1 LKKIIHISLYAFL
14 AISVLTLNISGMFVC
29 SSLMTNEDCCHST
42 KLVKPCCVKNLKI
55 TQDERIS
62 GHCGCKVK
70 ESAPMAD
77 LYNDFKSYNINS
89 GSKVFQYHST
99 NENGSYSEFTGII
112 NSEYSPPPFDSKDKY
127 LTNLSIRI

>member
-1 LKKIIHISLYAFL
+1 MKNILHISLSAFL

-42 KLVKPCCVKNLKI
+42 KLVKSCCVKNLKI

-77 LYNDFKSYNINS
+77 LYNDFKSYKINS
-89 GSKVFQYHST
+89 SSKVLQYPST
-99 NENGSYSEFTGII
+99 NETGSYSEFTRQI
-112 NSEYSPPPFDSKDKY
+112 NVGYSPPPVDWKNTY